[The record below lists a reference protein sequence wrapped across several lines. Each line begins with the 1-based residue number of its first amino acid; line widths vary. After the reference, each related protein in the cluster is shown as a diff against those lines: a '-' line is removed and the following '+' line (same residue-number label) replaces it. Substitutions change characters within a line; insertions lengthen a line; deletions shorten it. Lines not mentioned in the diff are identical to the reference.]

1 MVRIINQRFE
11 EGESS
16 FSQSSAELNDGG
28 NVSSMLKAKLRPMI
42 LQLDPE
48 FEPTSYD
55 FLTFNDFITGCL
67 DNV

>member
-1 MVRIINQRFE
+1 MKKAKAVLVRAVQN
-11 EGESS
+11 
-16 FSQSSAELNDGG
+16 LMMGG